1 MRARQRKQTRER
13 GQTLP
18 IFAMLLVAF
27 IGLTGLAIDA
37 GRVYIARAELV
48 RALDSAALAG
58 VIELPDLD
66 AAEAKALAYMDD
78 NEPRATTTFPLVQTE
93 NQFRVQGTRSV
104 NTIFMR
110 IMGRTTMTVNAAATA
125 GFGTVPSDTVMLV
138 DATGSMGASPCD
150 SEDDNAGCPIWE
162 AKQGALAFNDLF
174 LGSGSPQTQV
184 GYTPFRGCHNP
195 PRTDSDCVTNAMRVD
210 LSSNKSAV
218 DTAINNTT
226 AIGGTGTN
234 VCLALYKAQE
244 MFNGPNAQTPSNTV
258 KSLVL
263 LTDGDNTYNATAYS
277 ASQGAP
283 PTSCRPSTGYTSSDN
298 FVGTGCSAS
307 GQGSA
312 SSSNPGSNSETR
324 ERSLDTKTK
333 TLADTLRDADIEIYV
348 IAFGVCGTM
357 NSSNPSTPG
366 YCDGIGNSNPDTTA
380 DQRLLKCI
388 ASSTASTNDHYY
400 SVPTAADLPDVFEDI
415 ARAIAFRLIE

>member
-1 MRARQRKQTRER
+1 MRASQRTRTRER

-48 RALDSAALAG
+48 RALDAAALAG
-58 VIELPDLD
+58 VIELPDED

-78 NEPRATTTFPLVQTE
+78 NEPGATTTFPLVQTE
-93 NQFRVQGTRSV
+93 NQFRVQGSRSV

-110 IMGRTTMTVNAAATA
+110 IMGRHTMTVNAAATA
-125 GFGTVPSDTVMLV
+125 GFGTVPSDTVVLV

-150 SEDDNAGCPIWE
+150 AQDDNPGCPIHE
-162 AKQGALAFNDLF
+162 AKQGALAFNNLF

-195 PRTDSDCVTNAMRVD
+195 PRTDSRCVTNAMRVD
-210 LSSNKSAV
+210 LSSNKSTV

-234 VCLALYKAQE
+234 VCLALFKAQE
-244 MFNGPNAQTPSNTV
+244 MFNGPNAQTASNTV
-258 KSLVL
+258 KSLVI
-263 LTDGDNTYNATAYS
+263 LTDGDNTYNS
-277 ASQGAP
+277 VSWQSPNSP
-283 PTSCRPSTGYTSSDN
+283 PSNCRPNSPNHTTSDA
-298 FVGTGCSAS
+298 FVGTGCSAP
-307 GQGSA
+307 GGGSA
-312 SSSNPGSNSETR
+312 SSSNPGSVSETR
-324 ERSLDTKTK
+324 ERSVDTKTK
-333 TLADTLRDADIEIYV
+333 TLADTLRAANIEIYV
-348 IAFGVCGTM
+348 IAFGVCGTN
-357 NSSNPSTPG
+357 NSDNPSTPN
-366 YCDGIGNSNPDTTA
+366 YCSSIGNTNPDTVA

-388 ASSTASTNDHYY
+388 ASSTANTNDHYY
-400 SVPTAADLPDVFEDI
+400 AVPTAADLPEIFEDI